1 MIVIKCN
8 QNEKCDA
15 QTHIKNTLRCISAYE
30 RVEFFEKTNEK
41 IHGIVIV
48 Q

>member
-1 MIVIKCN
+1 MIVIKYK

-15 QTHIKNTLRCISAYE
+15 QTHIKSALRCIAAYE
-30 RVEFFEKTNEK
+30 RAGFFEKANENM
-41 IHGIVIV
+41 HGIVIV